1 MLLPKP
7 FMNYALDP
15 QLDSSLARQSGQ
27 DHLKV
32 LSSHLTTILP
42 ISSANS
48 EGASHLHF
56 LSLSLT

>member
-32 LSSHLTTILP
+32 LSSHLTTFFLYHRPTLRVLP
-42 ISSANS
+42 IFTFC
-48 EGASHLHF
+48 L
-56 LSLSLT
+56 